1 MGWLT
6 DLLPTLVSAG
16 TTLYASNQAKSANKK
31 AAQQE
36 NLSTQAAAALS
47 KQYLDNAQQ
56 QFGAMRTQAQPGVD
70 RLTQLATTDPNS
82 LTPDQIRALSDA
94 RESSLAGLAVSGLRG
109 SGKATSAVI
118 NDTQK
123 RMREGYVSN
132 NQTRADT
139 AASNLSGQYFN
150 AGNNEANVNRDLAT
164 SGSNAL
170 MKQGETTSSATT
182 ANGALS
188 GQAIGDI
195 GAIIADQIKNQTRYG
210 KKNRSGEV

>member
-1 MGWLT
+1 MSWLT
-6 DLLPTLVSAG
+6 ALLPTLVSTGA
-16 TTLYASNQAKSANKK
+16 TLYSSSQAQKANKK

-56 QFGAMRTQAQPGVD
+56 QFGSMQTQAQPGVD
-70 RLTQLATTDPNS
+70 RLTHLATSDPNS
-82 LTPDQIRALSDA
+82 LTPEQKIALNDA

-109 SGKATSAVI
+109 SGKATSAVV
-118 NDTQK
+118 NDTQN
-123 RMREGYVSN
+123 RMRAGYASTN
-132 NQTRADT
+132 ATRADT

-150 AGNNEANVNRDLAT
+150 SGNNMANVNRDLAT

-170 MKQGETTSSATT
+170 MKQGETTANATT
-182 ANGALS
+182 ANGAIS

-195 GAIIADQIKNQTRYG
+195 GAVIADQIKNQTRYG
-210 KKNRSGEV
+210 DKNKSGAI